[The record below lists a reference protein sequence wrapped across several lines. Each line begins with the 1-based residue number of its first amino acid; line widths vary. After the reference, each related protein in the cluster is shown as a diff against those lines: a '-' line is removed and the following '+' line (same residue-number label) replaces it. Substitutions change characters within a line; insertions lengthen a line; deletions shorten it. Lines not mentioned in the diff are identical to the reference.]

1 MSDIGNGRAGR
12 ADVVIVG
19 GGSAGSVLASR
30 LSEDPTRSVLLL
42 EAGTAYGVDGYPDD
56 LRDPAHV
63 PANAEHEW
71 GFTARGGATSP
82 QIDTPRCKALG
93 GCSAH
98 NATVAMRARPSDI
111 TDWQRHG
118 LDDWTIEQ
126 VFATYKEMENT
137 LDGEDAYHGRTGAFP
152 IRHQR
157 YDDLTTSLQGFID
170 AAVAEGFPV
179 VKDFNGPDPSGVG
192 GYPVHVIDGGRQR
205 AG

>member
-19 GGSAGSVLASR
+19 GGSAGSVLAAR

-63 PANAEHEW
+63 PANPEHEW
-71 GFTARGGATSP
+71 GFTARGGAASP
-82 QIDTPRCKALG
+82 EIAAARGKALG

-111 TDWQRHG
+111 RNWQRHG
-118 LDDWTIEQ
+118 LDEWTMDD
-126 VFATYKEMENT
+126 VFATYRE
-137 LDGEDAYHGRTGAFP
+137 
-152 IRHQR
+152 
-157 YDDLTTSLQGFID
+157 
-170 AAVAEGFPV
+170 
-179 VKDFNGPDPSGVG
+179 
-192 GYPVHVIDGGRQR
+192 
-205 AG
+205 